1 VRSTPELDA
10 RLRKRLQEA
19 VDRFAEGSADA
30 FGRLIG
36 YANGGYIRQSLRA
49 DDPRPVRSSLIA
61 RINDVPLM
69 RGWFDSL
76 LPPLVASDVRRE
88 DSQPAQPLRSSAHA
102 HEVLSSSF
110 MLPVSITWELLMQT
124 DDLPERFVVEVPDD
138 ALAPNLPRGTA
149 VVFERASLPQPGECV
164 LVQDSR
170 GARYMRRYVQG
181 VGGAFTAQAL
191 NDAYVTLGSGRDGLK
206 VLAVMAWRA
215 ERRV

>member
-1 VRSTPELDA
+1 MRSTPELDA
-10 RLRKRLQEA
+10 RLRLRLQEA

-36 YANGGYIRQSLRA
+36 YANGGYIRQSLRL

-76 LPPLVASDVRRE
+76 IPPLVASDLRRE
-88 DSQPAQPLRSSAHA
+88 DSPPPQVPTQRGRAQDVSHRP
-102 HEVLSSSF
+102 F
-110 MLPVSITWELLMQT
+110 MLPESITWEQLMQT
-124 DDLPERFVVEVPDD
+124 KELPERFVVETPDD
-138 ALAPNLPRGTA
+138 ALAPSLPRGTA
-149 VVFERASLPQPGECV
+149 VVFERAIAPQPGECV
-164 LVQDSR
+164 LVEDSR

-181 VGGAFTAQAL
+181 IGGAFAAQAL
-191 NDAYVTLGSGRDGLK
+191 NDAYVTLDSGRDGLR